1 MATFAVNY
9 TYGSGTEAARDRF
22 RPEHKDFLAGLH
34 EAGRLRV
41 SGPVDGGALLVFEGS
56 SAEEVAALL
65 DADPFRREGLI
76 AERTVREWTIFFGG
90 LE

>member
-9 TYGSGTEAARDRF
+9 TYGAGTESARDRC

-34 EAGRLRV
+34 DTGRLRV
-41 SGPVDGGALLVFEGS
+41 SGPVDGGALLILEGE
-56 SAEEVAALL
+56 SADEVASVL
-65 DADPFRREGLI
+65 DGDPFRREGLI

-90 LE
+90 LK